1 MVQKKRNNISSKY
14 MTYCLCCK
22 KYTNNIASRSVAMTN
37 EILRQKSGCIEC
49 LSDKG
54 KVLKQKP
61 DKIGS

>member
-14 MTYCLCCK
+14 VTYCLCCK
-22 KYTNNIASRSVAMTN
+22 KYTNNIGSRSVAMTN

-54 KVLKQKP
+54 KVLK
-61 DKIGS
+61 